1 MRDKNLGDR
10 VISDFGAEWSRF
22 KFLEDSDKS
31 ELAAQAALYL
41 APVKDLLENNKGKIV
56 IADFGAGSGRWSE
69 FLLHYAF
76 SLTVIE
82 PSEGAFSTLKER
94 FKERPQVKLLNQ
106 KIEDCVLENESI
118 DLAVSLGVIHHIPN
132 PETAIKKIHS
142 KLKPSGSFLCYL
154 YYNFENR
161 NFAFKLLWRL
171 SDYLRLFISKLPK
184 NLKFIV
190 CDLIA
195 VTFYLPLAKLGKFL
209 SFLKLEVTNLP
220 LSHYKNLPLSV
231 MRNDALDRFGTR
243 LEQRFSRSEIK
254 DLFEKAGFNPDRINF
269 SAGEPF
275 WTFVVHK
282 S

>member
-1 MRDKNLGDR
+1 VKDENLEDR

-31 ELAAQAALYL
+31 ELEAQAALYL
-41 APVKDLLENNKGKIV
+41 APVKDLLEKKKGKIV

-69 FLLHYAF
+69 FLLPYAS
-76 SLTVIE
+76 SLTVLE

-94 FKERPQVKLLNQ
+94 FKDRPQVKLLNQ
-106 KIEDCVLENESI
+106 SIEDCDLENESI
-118 DLAVSLGVIHHIPN
+118 DLAVSLGVIHHIPD
-132 PETAIKKIHS
+132 PVTAIKKIHS

-171 SDYLRLFISKLPK
+171 SDYLRFFISKLPRH
-184 NLKFIV
+184 LKFIV

-195 VTFYLPLAKLGKFL
+195 VAIYLPLAKLGKFL
-209 SFLKLEVTNLP
+209 NFLKLEVTNLP
-220 LSHYKNLPLSV
+220 LSQYKNLPFSV

-254 DLFEKAGFNPDRINF
+254 DLFEQAGFNPDRINF
-269 SAGEPF
+269 SDGEPF